1 MLADVAGLGIF
12 RNMYE
17 LSLVVKSS
25 SRVTSVVQNGGASS
39 RRPRSL
45 RRKHPRKRRKRQILQ
60 TITTISGVMF
70 VTERTQSKCSD
81 TDCPLSNNI
90 SGKLSC
96 WVYVLFLYSP
106 GTCVTIFSIGG
117 LPTAKEIA
125 PKVAYDHHTIHV
137 KLFSAQSRPLIK

>member
-1 MLADVAGLGIF
+1 MLADVAGLGIL

-17 LSLVVKSS
+17 LSLVVKSP

-45 RRKHPRKRRKRQILQ
+45 RRKHPRKRRKRPILKP
-60 TITTISGVMF
+60 ITTILGVMF

-96 WVYVLFLYSP
+96 CVYVLFLYSRVRVLLFLVSGVYP
-106 GTCVTIFSIGG
+106 
-117 LPTAKEIA
+117 LQKRKRPRW
-125 PKVAYDHHTIHV
+125 HTIHI